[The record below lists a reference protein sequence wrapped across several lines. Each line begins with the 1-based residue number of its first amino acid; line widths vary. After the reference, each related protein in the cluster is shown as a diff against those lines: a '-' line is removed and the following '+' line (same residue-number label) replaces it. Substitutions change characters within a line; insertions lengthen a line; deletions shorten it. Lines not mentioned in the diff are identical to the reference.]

1 MKDAHSIECVSSGYS
16 LIHGPIIHLFTQHEN
31 GVTYAENSID
41 CGNFQKN

>member
-1 MKDAHSIECVSSGYS
+1 MKDAHSIACVSSGYCLS
-16 LIHGPIIHLFTQHEN
+16 HGPIIQNEN